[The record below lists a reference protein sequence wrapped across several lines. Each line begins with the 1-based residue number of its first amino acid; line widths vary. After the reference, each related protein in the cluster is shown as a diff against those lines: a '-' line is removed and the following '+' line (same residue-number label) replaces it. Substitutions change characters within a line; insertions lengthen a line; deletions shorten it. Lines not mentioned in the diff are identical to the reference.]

1 MKQLWSVLNIIFSEG
16 WIDFQHLY
24 KVGLLYTLTQNLNEH
39 YNAAMLDFCLNV
51 TEHDLH
57 LSVSEETA
65 RKSRS
70 TSFSLALLFLFL
82 FSLNLLW
89 NCLLQKALYKQIAFE
104 MKSASLPSHTNV
116 IWTVMTWHSLLQ

>member
-1 MKQLWSVLNIIFSEG
+1 MKQLWSVLNTIFSEG
-16 WIDFQHLY
+16 WADFQHLY
-24 KVGLLYTLTQNLNEH
+24 KVGLLYTLTQNINEH

-65 RKSRS
+65 WKSRS

-82 FSLNLLW
+82 FSFKSTSKLFIAKSFIQTNSIW
-89 NCLLQKALYKQIAFE
+89 NEIC
-104 MKSASLPSHTNV
+104 LPSFTH
-116 IWTVMTWHSLLQ
+116 